1 MTGWNAS
8 GQDALFADTLAL
20 VDSMKSQDLG
30 EARSRCN
37 ALTARAQAVGDR
49 AVEQAAASV
58 ACALKDFVPGGNI
71 DLSYELADLMYE
83 ISSLKLVNHTKLHTT
98 PRTK

>member
-20 VDSMKSQDLG
+20 IESVKSQDLG
-30 EARSRCN
+30 EARSLCD
-37 ALTARAQAVGDR
+37 ALTARAKAVGDPAMER
-49 AVEQAAASV
+49 AATSM
-58 ACALKDFVPGGNI
+58 ACALEDFVPGGNI

-83 ISSLKLVNHTKLHTT
+83 ISSLKLINQAKVYTA

>member
-20 VDSMKSQDLG
+20 IESVKSQDLG
-30 EARSRCN
+30 EARSLCD
-37 ALTARAQAVGDR
+37 ALTARAKAVGDPAMER
-49 AVEQAAASV
+49 AAVSMG
-58 ACALKDFVPGGNI
+58 CALEDFIPGGNI

-83 ISSLKLVNHTKLHTT
+83 ISSLKLITKLHSA

>member
-20 VDSMKSQDLG
+20 VESVKSSDLG

-37 ALTARAQAVGDR
+37 SLTARAQAVGDPALER
-49 AVEQAAASV
+49 AAASM
-58 ACALKDFVPGGNI
+58 ACALEDFIPGGNI

-83 ISSLKLVNHTKLHTT
+83 ISSLKLVNHAKHYFA
-98 PRTK
+98 PRIG

>member
-20 VDSMKSQDLG
+20 VDSVKSRDLG
-30 EARSRCN
+30 EARIRCE
-37 ALTARAQAVGDR
+37 ALTARAQAVGDQALER
-49 AVEQAAASV
+49 AAASM
-58 ACALKDFVPGGNI
+58 ACALEDFVPDGNI

-83 ISSLKLVNHTKLHTT
+83 ISSLKLIDHTKLYVT
-98 PRTK
+98 PRT